1 MNVGQ
6 LKKLIADLPDDVI
19 VYQETGDHDLYEPWI
34 DLSAVY
40 DDEDYG
46 RIECTFRHQ
55 KGSIPALIIR

>member
-19 VYQETGDHDLYEPWI
+19 IYQETGDHDL
-34 DLSAVY
+34 Y

-55 KGSIPALIIR
+55 KDSIPALIIR